1 MECVSPFGIF
11 ELKGIFYL
19 HLHTE
24 CHKIIYPPPPTY
36 VTSFMNGPL
45 GDKPK
50 ATVRNC
56 QKIANELMN
65 TFQNLIF
72 CDWKV
77 TKFNMSWD
85 FFVSLL
91 LKCWMC
97 QKQILSKKKTC
108 VKMKV
113 SMSNQTDVSITR
125 IILKVDYF
133 HLNQSLFNK
142 CLSLF
147 FALRVRT
154 FFL

>member
-1 MECVSPFGIF
+1 MCQSFWDFWVKRNFLPTPSYKVSQNHLPPSH
-11 ELKGIFYL
+11 YL
-19 HLHTE
+19 
-24 CHKIIYPPPPTY
+24 CDVIYEW
-36 VTSFMNGPL
+36 SIRWQA
-45 GDKPK
+45 KS
-50 ATVRNC
+50 NC
-56 QKIANELMN
+56 QKLSKIVNELMN
-65 TFQNLIF
+65 TLQNLIS

-97 QKQILSKKKTC
+97 QKQILSKKTTC